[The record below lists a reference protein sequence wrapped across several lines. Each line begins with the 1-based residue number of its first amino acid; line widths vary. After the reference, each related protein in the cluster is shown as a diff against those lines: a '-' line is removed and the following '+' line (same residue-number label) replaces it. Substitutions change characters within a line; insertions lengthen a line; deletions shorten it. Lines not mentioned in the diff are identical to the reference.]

1 MPLVQ
6 VGVRVDDLLVVQPL
20 GVFVAAGV
28 DFDVAAVG
36 RPVEDGAPVDEA
48 PVEPHRVEL
57 ARRVPVTRC
66 CSSRR

>member
-20 GVFVAAGV
+20 GLFVAAGV
-28 DFDVAAVG
+28 DVAAVG

-48 PVEPHRVEL
+48 PVEPRRVEL